1 MQLMAS
7 KSRVP
12 RIGRGFSM
20 IEVLITLVILAFG
33 LLGLINLQIKLQMNE
48 VESYQRSQALVLLE
62 DMAGRMRVMTLDDAG
77 DAANL
82 AAMGTAA
89 GWLGTSSAIDCSAAP
104 PTDPEDRDRWEW
116 DCLLKGAAVDN
127 ANLGA
132 MQGARGCITQ
142 VEAGNPANGFC
153 IPAQYRITVS
163 WQGLIESAVPSVSC
177 ADDQY
182 GEAGYRRSLST
193 LVTIGTPKCL

>member
-1 MQLMAS
+1 MQLIAAP
-7 KSRVP
+7 KGSRC
-12 RIGRGFSM
+12 GSRGFSM

-62 DMAGRMRVMTLDDAG
+62 DMAGRMRVMTLN
-77 DAANL
+77 DAADAADL
-82 AAMGTAA
+82 AAMSTGA
-89 GWLGTSSAIDCSAAP
+89 GWLGTSSALDCTAAP
-104 PTDPEDRDRWEW
+104 PADAEDRARWEW
-116 DCLLKGAAVDN
+116 DCLLKGVAVDD

-142 VEAGNPANGFC
+142 VEAGNPADGFC

-163 WQGLIESAVPSVSC
+163 WQGLVESAVPSVSC

-182 GEAGYRRSLST
+182 GEAGYRRSIST
-193 LVTIGTPKCL
+193 LVTIGTPRCL